1 MDQRQ
6 HAQCFLP
13 ADVGLETGKVKNLFV
28 RSVLEKLGRLAGICD
43 TVLEALSWPEC
54 WWGKL

>member
-13 ADVGLETGKVKNLFV
+13 ADVGLETGKAKNFFIQCG
-28 RSVLEKLGRLAGICD
+28 LGVGAACADLRYGPGSIEPARMLVG
-43 TVLEALSWPEC
+43 
-54 WWGKL
+54 